1 MSLGMAWLR
10 KGHMCHLCTTTYLVQ
25 HIPFCPPK
33 TASTGQDTGI
43 VVTDA
48 YRSLDR
54 MSGEHQETANMVRTE
69 WPYYRLR
76 DGDFAENG
84 DIFIAPLRSLKF
96 QL

>member
-1 MSLGMAWLR
+1 
-10 KGHMCHLCTTTYLVQ
+10 
-25 HIPFCPPK
+25 
-33 TASTGQDTGI
+33 